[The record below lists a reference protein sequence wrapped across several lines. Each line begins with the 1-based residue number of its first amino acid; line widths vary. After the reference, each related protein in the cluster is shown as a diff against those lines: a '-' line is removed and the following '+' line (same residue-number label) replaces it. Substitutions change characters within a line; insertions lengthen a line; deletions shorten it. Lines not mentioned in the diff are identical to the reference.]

1 MLLDHIVG
9 LIGIGL
15 LLWVF
20 QVDDRRKILWIQVA
34 SNLTWTLYYAIAG
47 IYTAAGLIFLGAIR
61 GYVFERYRHHTWV
74 YFVTIAVLLIATLL
88 TWKNWTS
95 MLAFIGMAI
104 MTTAMWQKNP
114 QHIRALSPLATPF
127 WMSYNF
133 LNHSYL
139 GLAGDLITFSSVML
153 GILRFDVMPRLRRR
167 QQPQPT
173 LREIIDT
180 NLV

>member
-1 MLLDHIVG
+1 MLLDHVVG
-9 LIGIGL
+9 LIGVGL
-15 LLWVF
+15 LLLVF
-20 QVDDRRKILWIQVA
+20 QVNDRKKILWIQVA
-34 SNLTWTLYYAIAG
+34 SNLTWTLYYAMAG
-47 IYTAAGLIFLGAIR
+47 IYTAAGLILLAAVR
-61 GYVFERYRHHTWV
+61 GYVFERYRNHTWI
-74 YFVTIAVLLIATLL
+74 YFVTIAVLLVATLL

-139 GLAGDLITFSSVML
+139 GLAGDLITFSSVVL
-153 GILRFDVMPRLRRR
+153 GICRFDVRLPLHLRLGRADA
-167 QQPQPT
+167 PEPT
-173 LREIIDT
+173 DT
-180 NLV
+180 GLI